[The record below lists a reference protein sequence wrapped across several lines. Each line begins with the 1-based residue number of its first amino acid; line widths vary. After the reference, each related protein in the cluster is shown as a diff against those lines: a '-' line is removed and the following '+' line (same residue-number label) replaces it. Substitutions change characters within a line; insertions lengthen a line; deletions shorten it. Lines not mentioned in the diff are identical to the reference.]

1 MRLYRVG
8 RTRIELVTS
17 CLSSMRSKPTELPS
31 QMRVQKYGCKN
42 TAFSETHK
50 IFSAF
55 FQKNSTFVQSNL
67 FVMKF
72 KYLLVSLFLVFGA
85 VSASAQE
92 KKNFELEDLY
102 QRGTFYAKS
111 VRGMNSMKDG
121 KTYASFEK
129 GQLNIY
135 NYKTGKL
142 EKTLFGIA
150 DLTMHPDSLPIGL
163 QNYELSANEDKMLC
177 LTDMESIYRHSFH
190 ANYYVYDFATKTLQP
205 LSNNGKQRLATFSP
219 DATKVAFMRD
229 NNLFIKDLKTGEE
242 KQFTNDGLYN
252 HIINGAPDW
261 VYEEEFSFSQ
271 GFYWSPDSKKIAF
284 MKFDESNVREFQMEE
299 FEGLYPDWYSFKY
312 PKAGEDNSIVEIY
325 VYNLENGKTVK
336 MDTGKETDIYL
347 PRIAWTKDANV
358 LAIQRLNRHQ
368 NHLEILAADATTGKS
383 RVFYDDTNKYY
394 IDITDDW
401 HFLEDGKRF
410 LMTSER
416 SGYNHIYLYNLDG
429 TLVKQLTDGPWD
441 VTFVYGFDG
450 KEVYFQAAK
459 NTPVDRQIYAVN
471 LKGQM
476 REVIGR
482 PGTNNAR
489 FSNDFSYLINI
500 NSTISQPNQYELYT
514 NKGKLVRV
522 LEDNHEFAEKLKT
535 FNLGEKKLL
544 KISDP
549 AFVLP
554 NGTQVDVDAW
564 QILPPDFDPSKK
576 YPVLIYVYGG
586 PGHQTVNNSWANSD
600 YWWLQLLAQHGII
613 SVSINNRGSGAQGEV
628 FKKMTYLQLGKYE
641 TEDMITLA
649 KYMAKQPYVD
659 AERIGI
665 YGWSYGGFMAANGIT
680 KGADVISTA
689 VSVAPVTN
697 WRYYDNVYTER
708 FMRTPQEN
716 PDGYDLNS
724 PVHNTAMIK
733 GNYLLCHG
741 SGDDNVHYQ
750 NAMELI
756 KAMISNGKQFDL
768 MIYPNKN
775 HGIYGGYEYGS
786 GECRM
791 HLFNKIDN
799 FLFEH
804 LLGE

>member
-1 MRLYRVG
+1 
-8 RTRIELVTS
+8 
-17 CLSSMRSKPTELPS
+17 
-31 QMRVQKYGCKN
+31 
-42 TAFSETHK
+42 
-50 IFSAF
+50 
-55 FQKNSTFVQSNL
+55 
-67 FVMKF
+67 MKL
-72 KYLLVSLFLVFGA
+72 KSLLVSLFLVIGTL
-85 VSASAQE
+85 SATAQE
-92 KKNFELEDLY
+92 KKNIELEDLY
-102 QRGTFYAKS
+102 QRGTLYARS

-135 NYKTGKL
+135 NYKTGEL
-142 EKTLFGIA
+142 ERTLFGIA

-163 QNYELSANEDKMLC
+163 QDYELSQNEDKMLC
-177 LTDMESIYRHSFH
+177 ATDMESIYRHSFH
-190 ANYYVYDFATKTLQP
+190 ATYYVYDFNAKTLQP

-242 KQFTNDGLYN
+242 KQFTKDGLYN

-284 MKFDESNVREFQMEE
+284 MKFDESKVREFQMEE
-299 FEGLYPDWYSFKY
+299 FEGLYPEWYSFKY

-325 VYNLENGKTVK
+325 VYDLESGKTVK

-383 RVFYDDTNKYY
+383 RVFYDETNDYY

-401 HFLEDGKRF
+401 HFLEDGKTF

-416 SGYNHIYLYNLDG
+416 SGYNHIYLCSLDG
-429 TLVKQLTDGPWD
+429 KQAKQLTDGPWD
-441 VTFVYGFDG
+441 VTSVYGFDG

-471 LKGQM
+471 LKGKM

-482 PGTNNAR
+482 EGTNSAT
-489 FSNDFSYLINI
+489 FSNDFSYLINV
-500 NSTISQPNQYELYT
+500 NSTINQPRQYELYT

-522 LEDNHEFAEKLKT
+522 LEDNHEYAERMKGY
-535 FNLGEKKLL
+535 NLGEKKLM

-554 NGTQVDVDAW
+554 DGTQIDIDAW

-586 PGHQTVNNSWANSD
+586 PGHQTVNNSWADSD

-659 AERIGI
+659 GSRIGI

-724 PVHNTAMIK
+724 PVHNTEMIK

-775 HGIYGGYEYGS
+775 HGIYGGYEYGD

-791 HLFNKIDN
+791 HLFTKIDN
-799 FLFEH
+799 FLFKH
-804 LLGE
+804 LLDY

>member
-1 MRLYRVG
+1 
-8 RTRIELVTS
+8 
-17 CLSSMRSKPTELPS
+17 
-31 QMRVQKYGCKN
+31 
-42 TAFSETHK
+42 
-50 IFSAF
+50 
-55 FQKNSTFVQSNL
+55 
-67 FVMKF
+67 MKV
-72 KYLLVSLFLVFGA
+72 KYLLISLFLLVGTF
-85 VSASAQE
+85 SATAQE
-92 KKNFELEDLY
+92 KKNVELEDLY
-102 QRGTFYAKS
+102 VHSTFAQRS

-121 KTYASFEK
+121 KTYGSFEK
-129 GQLNIY
+129 GALNIY

-142 EKTLFGIA
+142 VNTLFSIN
-150 DLTMHPDSLPIGL
+150 DLVLPGDTMPIRL
-163 QNYELSANEDKMLC
+163 QNYELSQNEDKVLC
-177 LTDMESIYRHSFH
+177 LTDMEYIYRRSFH
-190 ANYYVYDFATKTLQP
+190 ATYYVYDMKTKTLQP
-205 LSNNGKQRLATFSP
+205 LSENGKQRLATFSP

-229 NNLFIKDLKTGEE
+229 NNLFIKDLATGEE

-252 HIINGAPDW
+252 YVINGAPDW

-271 GFYWSPDSKKIAF
+271 GFYWSPDSKKIAYYR
-284 MKFDESNVREFQMEE
+284 FDESNVKEFQMEE

-312 PKAGEDNSIVEIY
+312 PKAGEDNSVVEVY
-325 VYNLENGKTVK
+325 VYDLATGKSVK
-336 MDTGKETDIYL
+336 MDTGEETDIYL
-347 PRIAWTKDANV
+347 PRIGWTKDANT

-368 NHLEILAADATTGKS
+368 NHLEILAANATTGES
-383 RVFYDDTNKYY
+383 RVFYDETNDYY

-401 HFLEDGKRF
+401 TFVDDDNTF
-410 LMTSER
+410 LMTSEK
-416 SGYNHIYLYNLDG
+416 SGYNHIYMYLLDG
-429 TLVKQLTDGPWD
+429 TLVKQLTTGNWD
-441 VTFVYGFDG
+441 VTQVYGFDG

-459 NTPVDRQIYAVN
+459 KSHIERQIYAVD
-471 LKGQM
+471 LKGNI
-476 REVIGR
+476 REVIGLE
-482 PGTNNAR
+482 GTNNAR

-500 NSTISQPNQYELYT
+500 NSTANHPNQYVLYDK
-514 NKGKLVRV
+514 KGRVVRV
-522 LEDNHEFAEKLKT
+522 LEDNHQLVEKIKDY
-535 FNLGEKKLL
+535 NLGEKSFFT
-544 KISDP
+544 ISDP
-549 AFVLP
+549 AFVMP
-554 NGTQVDVDAW
+554 DGTQAEIDAW
-564 QILPPDFDPSKK
+564 QILPPDFDPNKK

-586 PGHQTVNNSWANSD
+586 PGYQTVNNSWADSD
-600 YWWLQLLAQHGII
+600 FWWMQLLAQHGII
-613 SVSINNRGSGAQGEV
+613 SVSINNRGSGAQGEM

-649 KYMAKQPYVD
+649 KYMAKKPYVD
-659 AERIGI
+659 ADHIGI

-680 KGADVISTA
+680 KGSEVISTA

-716 PDGYDLNS
+716 PEGYDLNS
-724 PVHNTAMIK
+724 PVYNTAMIK

-775 HGIYGGYEYGS
+775 HGIYGGYEYGD

-791 HLFNKIDN
+791 HLFNKIDG

>member
-1 MRLYRVG
+1 
-8 RTRIELVTS
+8 
-17 CLSSMRSKPTELPS
+17 
-31 QMRVQKYGCKN
+31 
-42 TAFSETHK
+42 
-50 IFSAF
+50 
-55 FQKNSTFVQSNL
+55 
-67 FVMKF
+67 MKF
-72 KYLLVSLFLVFGA
+72 KYLLVSLFLVFGTLL
-85 VSASAQE
+85 ASAQE
-92 KKNFELEDLY
+92 KKNFDLEDLY
-102 QRGTFYAKS
+102 MRPTFVAKS

-163 QNYELSANEDKMLC
+163 QNYELSENEDKMLC

-205 LSNNGKQRLATFSP
+205 LSDNGKQRLATFSP

-252 HIINGAPDW
+252 HVINGAPDW

-325 VYNLENGKTVK
+325 VYDLESGKTVK
-336 MDTGKETDIYL
+336 MDTGTETDIYL

-383 RVFYDDTNKYY
+383 RVFYDETNDYY

-401 HFLEDGKRF
+401 HFLEDGKTF

-416 SGYNHIYLYNLDG
+416 SGYNHIYLCRLDG
-429 TLVKQLTDGPWD
+429 KQAKQLTTGSWD
-441 VTFVYGFDG
+441 VTSVYGFDG

-459 NTPVDRQIYAVN
+459 NSPVDRQIYAVN
-471 LKGQM
+471 LKGKM

-482 PGTNNAR
+482 SGTNNAR

-500 NSTISQPNQYELYT
+500 NSSISQPNQYELYT

-535 FNLGEKKLL
+535 FNLGEKKLM

-549 AFVLP
+549 AFTLP
-554 NGTQVDVDAW
+554 DGTQVEIDAW
-564 QILPPDFDPSKK
+564 QILPPDFDPAKK

-586 PGHQTVNNSWANSD
+586 PGYQTVNNSWANSD
-600 YWWLQLLAQHGII
+600 YWWMQLLAQHGII

-659 AERIGI
+659 ADRIGI

-791 HLFNKIDN
+791 HLFNKIDD

>member
-1 MRLYRVG
+1 
-8 RTRIELVTS
+8 
-17 CLSSMRSKPTELPS
+17 
-31 QMRVQKYGCKN
+31 
-42 TAFSETHK
+42 
-50 IFSAF
+50 
-55 FQKNSTFVQSNL
+55 
-67 FVMKF
+67 MKV
-72 KYLLVSLFLVFGA
+72 KYLFVSLFLVFGTL
-85 VSASAQE
+85 SASAQE

-102 QRGTFYAKS
+102 MRPTFYAKS

-121 KTYASFEK
+121 KSYASFEK

-135 NYKTGKL
+135 NYKSGEL
-142 EKTLFGIA
+142 VNTLFKIS
-150 DLTMHPDSLPIGL
+150 DLTLHPDSLPIGL
-163 QNYELSANEDKMLC
+163 QDYTLSQNEDKMLC
-177 LTDMESIYRHSFH
+177 TTEMESIYRHSFH
-190 ANYYVYDFATKTLQP
+190 ATYYIYDFKTKTLQP
-205 LSNNGKQRLATFSP
+205 LSENGKQRLATFSP

-229 NNLFIKDLKTGEE
+229 NNLFIKDLVTGKE

-271 GFYWSPDSKKIAF
+271 GFYWSPDSKKIAY
-284 MKFDESNVREFQMEE
+284 MKFDESKVREFQMEE

-325 VYNLENGKTVK
+325 VYDLESGKTVK
-336 MDTGKETDIYL
+336 MDTGTETDIYL

-368 NHLEILAADATTGKS
+368 NHLEILAADASTGKS
-383 RVFYDDTNKYY
+383 HVFYDETNDYY

-429 TLVKQLTDGPWD
+429 KLVKQLTDGQWD
-441 VTFVYGFDG
+441 VTSVYGFDG

-459 NTPVDRQIYAVN
+459 KSPIERQIYAVD
-471 LKGQM
+471 LKGKM

-482 PGTNNAR
+482 EGTNQAR

-500 NSTISQPNQYELYT
+500 NSSVSQPRQFELYT

-549 AFVLP
+549 AFTLP
-554 NGTQVDVDAW
+554 DGTLVDVDAW
-564 QILPPDFDPSKK
+564 QILPPDFDPAKK

-586 PGHQTVNNSWANSD
+586 PGHQTVNNSWADSD
-600 YWWLQLLAQHGII
+600 FWWMQLLAQHGII

-659 AERIGI
+659 ADRIGI

-724 PVHNTAMIK
+724 PVHNTALIK

-756 KAMISNGKQFDL
+756 KAMISNGKQFDW

-775 HGIYGGYEYGS
+775 HGIYGGYEYGD

-804 LLGE
+804 LLGISD

>member
-1 MRLYRVG
+1 
-8 RTRIELVTS
+8 
-17 CLSSMRSKPTELPS
+17 
-31 QMRVQKYGCKN
+31 
-42 TAFSETHK
+42 
-50 IFSAF
+50 
-55 FQKNSTFVQSNL
+55 
-67 FVMKF
+67 MKF
-72 KYLLVSLFLVFGA
+72 KYLLVSLFLVLGTL
-85 VSASAQE
+85 SATAQE
-92 KKNFELEDLY
+92 KKNFDLEDLY
-102 QRGTFYAKS
+102 MRPTFYAKS

-121 KTYASFEK
+121 KTYANFEK
-129 GQLNIY
+129 GHLNIY

-142 EKTLFGIA
+142 EKTLFGIS

-163 QNYELSANEDKMLC
+163 QDYELSANEDKMLC
-177 LTDMESIYRHSFH
+177 ATEMESIYRHSFH
-190 ANYYVYDFATKTLQP
+190 ATYYVYDFNTKTLQP
-205 LSNNGKQRLATFSP
+205 LSENGKQRLATFSP

-242 KQFTNDGLYN
+242 KQFTKDGLYN

-325 VYNLENGKTVK
+325 VYNLESGKTVK

-347 PRIAWTKDANV
+347 PRIAWTKDPNV

-383 RVFYDDTNKYY
+383 RMFYDETNEYY

-410 LMTSER
+410 LMTSEK
-416 SGYNHIYLYNLDG
+416 SGYNHIYLCNLDG
-429 TLVKQLTDGPWD
+429 TQGKQLTNGPWD
-441 VTFVYGFDG
+441 VTEVYGFDG

-459 NTPVDRQIYAVN
+459 NTPIARQIYAVN
-471 LKGQM
+471 LKGKM

-482 PGTNNAR
+482 EGTNSAT
-489 FSNDFSYLINI
+489 FSKDFSYLINV
-500 NSTISQPNQYELYT
+500 NSTISQPRQFELYT

-535 FNLGEKKLL
+535 FNLGEKKLM
-544 KISDP
+544 KINDP

-554 NGTQVDVDAW
+554 DGTQVDVDAW
-564 QILPPDFDPSKK
+564 QILPPNFDPAKK

-586 PGHQTVNNSWANSD
+586 PGHQTVSNSWANSD
-600 YWWLQLLAQHGII
+600 YWWMQLLAQHGII

-659 AERIGI
+659 GNRIGI

-697 WRYYDNVYTER
+697 WRYYDNIYTER
-708 FMRTPQEN
+708 YMRTPQEN
-716 PDGYDLNS
+716 PEGYDANS
-724 PVHNTAMIK
+724 PVSNTAMIK

>member
-1 MRLYRVG
+1 
-8 RTRIELVTS
+8 
-17 CLSSMRSKPTELPS
+17 
-31 QMRVQKYGCKN
+31 
-42 TAFSETHK
+42 
-50 IFSAF
+50 
-55 FQKNSTFVQSNL
+55 
-67 FVMKF
+67 MKA
-72 KYLLVSLFLVFGA
+72 KYLLLGLFLLMGTMTV
-85 VSASAQE
+85 SAQE
-92 KKNFELEDLY
+92 KKNITLEDLY
-102 QRGTFYAKS
+102 QSAALRAKG

-121 KTYASFEK
+121 VTYANFEK
-129 GQLNIY
+129 GALNIY

-142 EKTLFGIA
+142 VKTLFSIS
-150 DLTMHPDSLPIGL
+150 DLVMEGEDHPIPM
-163 QNYELSANEDKMLC
+163 QNYELSDDESKALF
-177 LTDMESIYRHSFH
+177 LTDMEAIYRHSYTG
-190 ANYYVYDFATKTLQP
+190 NYYVYDMNTKVLKP
-205 LSNNGKQRLATFSP
+205 LSDNGKQRLATFSP
-219 DATKVAFMRD
+219 DASKVAFMRD
-229 NNLFIKDLKTGEE
+229 NNLFIKDLATDEE
-242 KQFTNDGLYN
+242 KQFTFDGLYN

-271 GFYWSPDSKKIAF
+271 GFFWSPDGKKIAYYR
-284 MKFDESNVREFQMEE
+284 FDESKVKEFQMEE

-312 PKAGEDNSIVEIY
+312 PKAGEDNSVVEIY
-325 VYNLENGKTVK
+325 VYDLATGKTIK
-336 MDTGKETDIYL
+336 MDTGEETDIYL
-347 PRIAWTKDANV
+347 PRMKWTKDPNV

-368 NHLEILAADATTGKS
+368 NHLEILAADANTGTT
-383 RVFYDDTNKYY
+383 RVFYDETNDYY

-401 HFLEDGKRF
+401 TFLEDGNTF
-410 LMTSER
+410 LMTSEK
-416 SGYNHIYLYNLDG
+416 SGYNHIYMYLLDG
-429 TLVKQLTDGPWD
+429 TLVKQLTSGNWD
-441 VTFVYGFDG
+441 VTQVYGYDTKK

-471 LKGQM
+471 LKGKM

-482 PGTNNAR
+482 PGHNNAR
-489 FSNDFSYLINI
+489 FSNDFSYLINT
-500 NSTISQPNQYELYT
+500 NSSITQPAQYELYT

-522 LEDNHEFAEKLKT
+522 LEDNHEYVEKLNDY
-535 FNLGEKKLL
+535 NLGEKKLL

-554 NGTQVDVDAW
+554 DGTQVDVDAW
-564 QILPPDFDPSKK
+564 QILPPDFDPNKK

-586 PGHQTVNNSWANSD
+586 PGHQTVNNSWADSD
-600 YWWLQLLAQHGII
+600 FWWLQLLAQHGII

-659 AERIGI
+659 GSRIGI

-716 PDGYDLNS
+716 PDGYDKNS
-724 PVHNTAMIK
+724 PVHNTELIK

-775 HGIYGGYEYGS
+775 HGIYGGYDYGD

-791 HLFNKIDN
+791 HLFTKIDN

>member
-1 MRLYRVG
+1 
-8 RTRIELVTS
+8 
-17 CLSSMRSKPTELPS
+17 
-31 QMRVQKYGCKN
+31 
-42 TAFSETHK
+42 
-50 IFSAF
+50 
-55 FQKNSTFVQSNL
+55 
-67 FVMKF
+67 MKF
-72 KYLLVSLFLVFGA
+72 KYLLVSLFLVFGTL
-85 VSASAQE
+85 SATAQE
-92 KKNFELEDLY
+92 KKNFDLEDLY
-102 QRGTFYAKS
+102 MRPTFYAKS

-121 KTYASFEK
+121 KTYASFER

-135 NYKTGKL
+135 NYKTGEL

-150 DLTMHPDSLPIGL
+150 DLTLHPDSLPIGL
-163 QNYELSANEDKMLC
+163 QDYELSANEDKMLC
-177 LTDMESIYRHSFH
+177 ATEMESIYRHSYH
-190 ANYYVYDFATKTLQP
+190 ATYYVYDFSTKTLQP
-205 LSNNGKQRLATFSP
+205 LSENGKQRLATFSP

-229 NNLFIKDLKTGEE
+229 NNLFIKDLKTGKE
-242 KQFTNDGLYN
+242 KQFTKDGLYN

-271 GFYWSPDSKKIAF
+271 GFYWSPDSKKIAY

-312 PKAGEDNSIVEIY
+312 PKAGEDNSIVEIF
-325 VYNLENGKTVK
+325 VYDLESGKTVK

-383 RVFYDDTNKYY
+383 RVFYDETNDYY

-416 SGYNHIYLYNLDG
+416 SGYNHIYLCNLDG
-429 TLVKQLTDGPWD
+429 TEAKQLTNGPWD
-441 VTFVYGFDG
+441 VTSVYGFDG

-471 LKGQM
+471 LKGKM

-482 PGTNNAR
+482 EGTNSAT

-500 NSTISQPNQYELYT
+500 NSTINQPRQFELYT

-522 LEDNHEFAEKLKT
+522 LEDNHEFAEKLNT
-535 FNLGEKKLL
+535 FNLGEKKLM

-549 AFVLP
+549 AFTLP
-554 NGTQVDVDAW
+554 DGTQVDVDAW
-564 QILPPDFDPSKK
+564 QILPPDFDPNKK

-586 PGHQTVNNSWANSD
+586 PGHQTVSNSWANSD
-600 YWWLQLLAQHGII
+600 YWWMQLLAQHGII

-659 AERIGI
+659 GSRIGI

>member
-1 MRLYRVG
+1 
-8 RTRIELVTS
+8 
-17 CLSSMRSKPTELPS
+17 
-31 QMRVQKYGCKN
+31 
-42 TAFSETHK
+42 
-50 IFSAF
+50 
-55 FQKNSTFVQSNL
+55 
-67 FVMKF
+67 MKV
-72 KYLLVSLFLVFGA
+72 KYLLISLFLLVGTF
-85 VSASAQE
+85 SATAQE
-92 KKNFELEDLY
+92 KKNVELEDLY
-102 QRGTFYAKS
+102 VHSTFAQRS

-121 KTYASFEK
+121 KTYGSFEK
-129 GQLNIY
+129 GALNIY

-142 EKTLFGIA
+142 VNTLFSIN
-150 DLTMHPDSLPIGL
+150 DLVLPGDTMPIRL
-163 QNYELSANEDKMLC
+163 QNYELSQNEDKVLC
-177 LTDMESIYRHSFH
+177 LTDMEYIYRHSFH
-190 ANYYVYDFATKTLQP
+190 ATYYVYDMKTKTLQP
-205 LSNNGKQRLATFSP
+205 LSENGKQRLATFSP

-229 NNLFIKDLKTGEE
+229 NNLFIKDLATGEE

-252 HIINGAPDW
+252 YVINGAPDW

-271 GFYWSPDSKKIAF
+271 GFYWSPDSKKIAYYR
-284 MKFDESNVREFQMEE
+284 FDESNVKEFQMEE

-312 PKAGEDNSIVEIY
+312 PKAGEDNSVVEVY
-325 VYNLENGKTVK
+325 VYDLATGKSVK
-336 MDTGKETDIYL
+336 MDTGEETDIYL
-347 PRIAWTKDANV
+347 PRIGWTKDANT

-368 NHLEILAADATTGKS
+368 NHLEILAANATTGES
-383 RVFYDDTNKYY
+383 RVFYDETNDYY

-401 HFLEDGKRF
+401 TFVDDGNTF
-410 LMTSER
+410 LMTSEK
-416 SGYNHIYLYNLDG
+416 SGYNHIYMYLLDG
-429 TLVKQLTDGPWD
+429 TLVKQLTTGNWD
-441 VTFVYGFDG
+441 VTQVYGFDG

-459 NTPVDRQIYAVN
+459 KSHIERQIYAVD
-471 LKGQM
+471 LKGNI
-476 REVIGR
+476 REVIGLE
-482 PGTNNAR
+482 GTNNAR

-500 NSTISQPNQYELYT
+500 NSTANHPNQYVLYDK
-514 NKGKLVRV
+514 KGRVVRV
-522 LEDNHEFAEKLKT
+522 LEDNHQLVEKIKDY
-535 FNLGEKKLL
+535 NLGEKSFFT
-544 KISDP
+544 ISDP
-549 AFVLP
+549 AFVMP
-554 NGTQVDVDAW
+554 DGTQAEIDAW
-564 QILPPDFDPSKK
+564 QILPPDFDPNKK

-586 PGHQTVNNSWANSD
+586 PGYQTVNNSWADSD
-600 YWWLQLLAQHGII
+600 FWWMQLLAQHGII
-613 SVSINNRGSGAQGEV
+613 SVSINNRGSGAQGEM

-649 KYMAKQPYVD
+649 KYMAKKPYVD
-659 AERIGI
+659 ADHIGI

-680 KGADVISTA
+680 KGSEVISTA

-716 PDGYDLNS
+716 PEGYDLNS
-724 PVHNTAMIK
+724 PVYNTAMIK

-775 HGIYGGYEYGS
+775 HGIYGGYEYGD

-791 HLFNKIDN
+791 HLFNKIDG

>member
-1 MRLYRVG
+1 
-8 RTRIELVTS
+8 
-17 CLSSMRSKPTELPS
+17 
-31 QMRVQKYGCKN
+31 
-42 TAFSETHK
+42 
-50 IFSAF
+50 
-55 FQKNSTFVQSNL
+55 
-67 FVMKF
+67 MKF
-72 KYLLVSLFLVFGA
+72 KYLLVSAFLVFGML
-85 VSASAQE
+85 SASAQE

-135 NYKTGKL
+135 NYQSGKL
-142 EKTLFGIA
+142 EKTLFGIT
-150 DLTMHPDSLPIGL
+150 DLTVHPDSLPIGL
-163 QNYELSANEDKMLC
+163 QNYELSQNEDKMLC

-190 ANYYVYDFATKTLQP
+190 ANYYVYDFNAKTLQP

-229 NNLFIKDLKTGEE
+229 NNLFIKDLTTGEE

-312 PKAGEDNSIVEIY
+312 PKAGEDNSIVGIY
-325 VYNLENGKTVK
+325 VYDLASGKTVK
-336 MDTGKETDIYL
+336 MDTGTETDIYL

-383 RVFYDDTNKYY
+383 RVFYDETNDYY

-416 SGYNHIYLYNLDG
+416 SGYNHIYLYNMDG

-441 VTFVYGFDG
+441 VTSVYGFDG

-471 LKGQM
+471 LKGKM

-500 NSTISQPNQYELYT
+500 NSSITQPAQYELYT

-549 AFVLP
+549 AFTLP
-554 NGTQVDVDAW
+554 DGQQVDIDAW

-586 PGHQTVNNSWANSD
+586 PGHQTVLNSWANSD
-600 YWWLQLLAQHGII
+600 YWWLQLLAQHGVI

-659 AERIGI
+659 GDRIGI

-724 PVHNTAMIK
+724 PVHNTALIK

-775 HGIYGGYEYGS
+775 HGIYGGYEYGP
-786 GECRM
+786 GESRM
-791 HLFNKIDN
+791 HLFNKIDS
-799 FLFEH
+799 FLFKH

>member
-1 MRLYRVG
+1 
-8 RTRIELVTS
+8 
-17 CLSSMRSKPTELPS
+17 
-31 QMRVQKYGCKN
+31 
-42 TAFSETHK
+42 
-50 IFSAF
+50 
-55 FQKNSTFVQSNL
+55 
-67 FVMKF
+67 MKV
-72 KYLLVSLFLVFGA
+72 KYLLISLFLA
-85 VSASAQE
+85 VGTFSATAQE

-102 QRGTFYAKS
+102 MRSTFSTKG

-121 KTYASFEK
+121 KTYGSFEK
-129 GQLNIY
+129 GSLNIY

-142 EKTLFGIA
+142 VNTLFSLN
-150 DLTMHPDSLPIGL
+150 DLVLSGDTLPIRL
-163 QNYELSANEDKMLC
+163 QNYELSHNEDKVLC
-177 LTDMESIYRHSFH
+177 LTDMEYIYRHSFH
-190 ANYYVYDFATKTLQP
+190 ATYYVYDMKAKTLQP
-205 LSNNGKQRLATFSP
+205 LSENGKQRLATFSP

-229 NNLFIKDLKTGEE
+229 NNLFIKDLATGEE
-242 KQFTNDGLYN
+242 KQFTHDGLYN

-271 GFYWSPDSKKIAF
+271 GFYWSPDSKKIAYYR
-284 MKFDESNVREFQMEE
+284 FDESNVKEFQMEE

-312 PKAGEDNSIVEIY
+312 PKAGEDNSIVEVF
-325 VYNLENGKTVK
+325 VYDLATGKSVK
-336 MDTGKETDIYL
+336 MDTGEETDIYL
-347 PRIAWTKDANV
+347 PRIGWTKDANT

-368 NHLEILAADATTGKS
+368 NHLEILAANATTGES
-383 RVFYDDTNKYY
+383 RVFYDETNDYY

-401 HFLEDGKRF
+401 TFVDDGNTF
-410 LMTSER
+410 LMTSEK
-416 SGYNHIYLYNLDG
+416 SGYNHIYMYLMDG
-429 TLVKQLTDGPWD
+429 TLVKQLTTGNWD
-441 VTFVYGFDG
+441 VTQVYGFDG
-450 KEVYFQAAK
+450 KEVFFQAAK
-459 NTPVDRQIYAVN
+459 KSHIERQIYAVD
-471 LKGQM
+471 LKGNV
-476 REVIGR
+476 REVIGLE
-482 PGTNNAR
+482 GTNNAR

-500 NSTISQPNQYELYT
+500 NSTSSHPNQYVLYDK
-514 NKGKLVRV
+514 KGKVVRV
-522 LEDNHEFAEKLKT
+522 LEDNHEFVEKMKD
-535 FNLGEKKLL
+535 FNLGEKSFFT
-544 KISDP
+544 ISDP
-549 AFVLP
+549 AFVMP
-554 NGTQVDVDAW
+554 DGTQAEIDAW
-564 QILPPDFDPSKK
+564 QILPPDFDPDKK

-586 PGHQTVNNSWANSD
+586 PGYQTVNNSWADSD
-600 YWWLQLLAQHGII
+600 FWWLQLLAQHGII
-613 SVSINNRGSGAQGEV
+613 SVSINNRGSGAQGEM

-649 KYMAKQPYVD
+649 KYMAKKPYVD
-659 AERIGI
+659 ADRIGI

-680 KGADVISTA
+680 KGSEVISTA

-724 PVHNTAMIK
+724 PVNNTAMIK

-775 HGIYGGYEYGS
+775 HGIYGGYEYGD

-791 HLFNKIDN
+791 HLFTKIN
-799 FLFEH
+799 GFLFEH

>member
-1 MRLYRVG
+1 
-8 RTRIELVTS
+8 
-17 CLSSMRSKPTELPS
+17 
-31 QMRVQKYGCKN
+31 
-42 TAFSETHK
+42 
-50 IFSAF
+50 
-55 FQKNSTFVQSNL
+55 
-67 FVMKF
+67 MKF
-72 KYLLVSLFLVFGA
+72 KYLLVSLFLVFGTL
-85 VSASAQE
+85 SATAQE
-92 KKNFELEDLY
+92 KKNFDLEDLY
-102 QRGTFYAKS
+102 MRPTFYAKS

-121 KTYASFEK
+121 KTYANFEK
-129 GQLNIY
+129 GHLNIY

-150 DLTMHPDSLPIGL
+150 DLTPHPDSLPIGL
-163 QNYELSANEDKMLC
+163 QDYELSANEDKMLC
-177 LTDMESIYRHSFH
+177 ATEMESIYRHSYH
-190 ANYYVYDFATKTLQP
+190 ATYYVYDFNTKTLQP
-205 LSNNGKQRLATFSP
+205 LSENGKQRLATFSP

-242 KQFTNDGLYN
+242 KQFTKDGLYN

-271 GFYWSPDSKKIAF
+271 GFYWSPDSKKIAY

-325 VYNLENGKTVK
+325 VYDLESGKTVK

-383 RVFYDDTNKYY
+383 RVFYDETNKYY

-416 SGYNHIYLYNLDG
+416 SGYNHIYLCNLDG
-429 TLVKQLTDGPWD
+429 TEAKQLTNGPWD
-441 VTFVYGFDG
+441 VTSVYGFDG

-471 LKGQM
+471 LKGKM

-482 PGTNNAR
+482 EGTNQAT
-489 FSNDFSYLINI
+489 FSKDFSYLINI
-500 NSTISQPNQYELYT
+500 NSTINQPRQFELYT

-535 FNLGEKKLL
+535 FNLGEKKLM

-549 AFVLP
+549 AFTLP
-554 NGTQVDVDAW
+554 DGTQVDVDAW
-564 QILPPDFDPSKK
+564 QILPPDFDPNKK

-600 YWWLQLLAQHGII
+600 YWWMQLLAQHGII

-659 AERIGI
+659 GSRIGI

-724 PVHNTAMIK
+724 PVHNTALIK

-775 HGIYGGYEYGS
+775 HGIYGGYEYGD

>member
-1 MRLYRVG
+1 M
-8 RTRIELVTS
+8 
-17 CLSSMRSKPTELPS
+17 
-31 QMRVQKYGCKN
+31 
-42 TAFSETHK
+42 K
-50 IFSAF
+50 I
-55 FQKNSTFVQSNL
+55 
-67 FVMKF
+67 
-72 KYLLVSLFLVFGA
+72 KYLLISLFLVVGT

-102 QRGTFYAKS
+102 ERPTFYAKS

-121 KTYASFEK
+121 KSYASFEK

-135 NYKTGKL
+135 NYKSGEL
-142 EKTLFGIA
+142 VNTLFKVS
-150 DLTMHPDSLPIGL
+150 DLVLPGDTMPIRL
-163 QNYELSANEDKMLC
+163 QDYDLSSNEDKMLC
-177 LTDMESIYRHSFH
+177 ATEMESIYRHSFH
-190 ANYYVYDFATKTLQP
+190 AMYYVYDFKTKTLQP
-205 LSNNGKQRLATFSP
+205 LSENGKQRLATFSP
-219 DATKVAFMRD
+219 DASKVAFMRD
-229 NNLFIKDLKTGEE
+229 NNLFIKDLATGKES
-242 KQFTNDGLYN
+242 QFTNDGLYN

-271 GFYWSPDSKKIAF
+271 GFYWSPDSKKIAY
-284 MKFDESNVREFQMEE
+284 MKFDESKVREFQMEE
-299 FEGLYPDWYSFKY
+299 FEGLYPEWYSFKY

-325 VYNLENGKTVK
+325 VYDLESGKTVK

-383 RVFYDDTNKYY
+383 RVFYDETNDYY

-410 LMTSER
+410 LMTSEK
-416 SGYNHIYLYNLDG
+416 SGYNHIYLCNLDG
-429 TLVKQLTDGPWD
+429 SEGNQLTEGDWD
-441 VTFVYGFDG
+441 VTNVYGFDG

-459 NTPVDRQIYAVN
+459 KSSVERQIYAVN

-482 PGTNNAR
+482 EGTNQAR

-500 NSTISQPNQYELYT
+500 NSSITQPRQFELYT

-522 LEDNHEFAEKLKT
+522 LEDNHDFAEKLKT

-554 NGTQVDVDAW
+554 DGTQVDVDAW
-564 QILPPDFDPSKK
+564 QILPPDFDPAKK

-586 PGHQTVNNSWANSD
+586 PGHQTVNNAWADSD

-659 AERIGI
+659 GSRIGI

-697 WRYYDNVYTER
+697 WRYYDNIYTER
-708 FMRTPQEN
+708 YMRTPQEN
-716 PDGYDLNS
+716 PEGYDDNS
-724 PVHNTAMIK
+724 PVSNTALIK

-775 HGIYGGYEYGS
+775 HGIYGGYEYGD

-799 FLFEH
+799 FLFKH

>member
-1 MRLYRVG
+1 
-8 RTRIELVTS
+8 
-17 CLSSMRSKPTELPS
+17 
-31 QMRVQKYGCKN
+31 
-42 TAFSETHK
+42 
-50 IFSAF
+50 
-55 FQKNSTFVQSNL
+55 
-67 FVMKF
+67 MKF
-72 KYLLVSLFLVFGA
+72 KYLLVSLFLVFGTFA
-85 VSASAQE
+85 ATAQE

-135 NYKTGKL
+135 NYQSGKL
-142 EKTLFGIA
+142 EKTLFGIS
-150 DLTMHPDSLPIGL
+150 DLTVHPDSLPIGL
-163 QNYELSANEDKMLC
+163 QNYELSQNEDKMLC

-190 ANYYVYDFATKTLQP
+190 ANYYVYDFNAKTLQP

-229 NNLFIKDLKTGEE
+229 NNLFIKDLTTGEE

-312 PKAGEDNSIVEIY
+312 PKAGEDNSIVGIY
-325 VYNLENGKTVK
+325 VYDLASGKTVK
-336 MDTGKETDIYL
+336 MDTGTETDIYL

-383 RVFYDDTNKYY
+383 RVFYDETNEYY

-416 SGYNHIYLYNLDG
+416 SGYNHIYLYNMDG

-441 VTFVYGFDG
+441 VTSVYGFDG

-471 LKGQM
+471 LKGKM

-500 NSTISQPNQYELYT
+500 NSSITQPAQYELYT

-535 FNLGEKKLL
+535 FNLGEKKLM

-549 AFVLP
+549 AFTLP
-554 NGTQVDVDAW
+554 DGQQVDIDAW

-586 PGHQTVNNSWANSD
+586 PGHQTVLNSWANSD

-659 AERIGI
+659 GDRIGI

-680 KGADVISTA
+680 KGAEVISTA

-697 WRYYDNVYTER
+697 WRYYDNIYTER
-708 FMRTPQEN
+708 FLQKPQDN
-716 PDGYDLNS
+716 PSGYDDNS
-724 PVHNTAMIK
+724 PCTHAAEMNGK
-733 GNYLLCHG
+733 YLLVHG
-741 SGDDNVHYQ
+741 TGDDNVHFQ
-750 NAMELI
+750 NSMDLVTKLNVAE
-756 KAMISNGKQFDL
+756 KQYEQFF
-768 MIYPNKN
+768 YPNKN
-775 HGIYGGYEYGS
+775 HFIYGGNTRFQLYTK
-786 GECRM
+786 
-791 HLFNKIDN
+791 LTN
-799 FLFEH
+799 FLLEN
-804 LLGE
+804 L

>member
-1 MRLYRVG
+1 M
-8 RTRIELVTS
+8 
-17 CLSSMRSKPTELPS
+17 
-31 QMRVQKYGCKN
+31 
-42 TAFSETHK
+42 K
-50 IFSAF
+50 I
-55 FQKNSTFVQSNL
+55 
-67 FVMKF
+67 
-72 KYLLVSLFLVFGA
+72 KYLLVSLFLVLGTI
-85 VSASAQE
+85 SASAQE

-121 KTYASFEK
+121 KTYATFER

-135 NYKTGKL
+135 EYKSGKMVN
-142 EKTLFGIA
+142 TLFGIS
-150 DLTMHPDSLPIGL
+150 DLTLHPDSLPIGL
-163 QNYELSANEDKMLC
+163 QNYELSQNEDKMLC
-177 LTDMESIYRHSFH
+177 ATEMESIYRHSYH
-190 ANYYVYDFATKTLQP
+190 ATYYVYDFATKTLQP
-205 LSNNGKQRLATFSP
+205 LSENGKQRLATFSP

-229 NNLFIKDLKTGEE
+229 NNLFIKDLGTGEE

-271 GFYWSPDSKKIAF
+271 GFYWSPDSRKIAF

-312 PKAGEDNSIVEIY
+312 PKAGEDNSIVGIY
-325 VYNLENGKTVK
+325 VYDLESGKTVK
-336 MDTGKETDIYL
+336 MDTGVETDIYL

-383 RVFYDDTNKYY
+383 RVFYDETNDYY

-401 HFLEDGKRF
+401 HFLDDGKRF
-410 LMTSER
+410 LMTSEKN
-416 SGYNHIYLYNLDG
+416 GYNHIYLCNLDG
-429 TLVKQLTDGPWD
+429 SSPKQLTDGQWD
-441 VTFVYGFDG
+441 VTSVYGFDG

-471 LKGQM
+471 LKGQL

-482 PGTNNAR
+482 EGTNNAR

-500 NSTISQPNQYELYT
+500 NSSISQPHQYELYT

-522 LEDNHEFAEKLKT
+522 LEDNHEFAERLST
-535 FNLGEKKLL
+535 FNLGEKKLM

-549 AFVLP
+549 AFTLP
-554 NGTQVDVDAW
+554 DGTQVDVDAW

-586 PGHQTVNNSWANSD
+586 PGYQTVNNSWANSD
-600 YWWLQLLAQHGII
+600 YWWMQLLAQHGII
-613 SVSINNRGSGAQGEV
+613 SVSINNRGSGAQGEM

-659 AERIGI
+659 GERIGI

-724 PVHNTAMIK
+724 PVNNTAMIK

-775 HGIYGGYEYGS
+775 HGIYGGYEYGQ

>member
-1 MRLYRVG
+1 
-8 RTRIELVTS
+8 
-17 CLSSMRSKPTELPS
+17 
-31 QMRVQKYGCKN
+31 
-42 TAFSETHK
+42 
-50 IFSAF
+50 
-55 FQKNSTFVQSNL
+55 
-67 FVMKF
+67 MKL

-85 VSASAQE
+85 LSASAQE

-102 QRGTFYAKS
+102 MRPTFYAKS

-150 DLTMHPDSLPIGL
+150 DLTLHPDSLPIGM
-163 QNYELSANEDKMLC
+163 QNYELSENEDKMLC

-190 ANYYVYDFATKTLQP
+190 ANYYVYDFKTKTLQP
-205 LSNNGKQRLATFSP
+205 LSENGKQRLATFSP

-229 NNLFIKDLKTGEE
+229 NNLFIKDLTTGEE

-271 GFYWSPDSKKIAF
+271 GFYWSPDSKKIAY

-325 VYNLENGKTVK
+325 VYDLASGKTVK
-336 MDTGKETDIYL
+336 MDTGTETDIYL

-383 RVFYDDTNKYY
+383 RVFYDETNDYY

-401 HFLEDGKRF
+401 HFLDDGTSF
-410 LMTSER
+410 LMTSEK
-416 SGYNHIYLYNLDG
+416 SGYNHIYLYLLDG
-429 TLVKQLTDGPWD
+429 TLVKQLTNGSWD
-441 VTFVYGFDG
+441 VTKVYGFDG

-482 PGTNNAR
+482 EGTNSAT

-500 NSTISQPNQYELYT
+500 NSSISQPRQFELYT

-535 FNLGEKKLL
+535 FNLGEKKLM

-549 AFVLP
+549 AFKLP
-554 NGTQVDVDAW
+554 DGTQVDVDAW
-564 QILPPDFDPSKK
+564 QILPPDFDPAKK

-586 PGHQTVNNSWANSD
+586 PGHQTVNNSWADSD
-600 YWWLQLLAQHGII
+600 YWWMQLLAQHGII

-659 AERIGI
+659 GNRIGI

-775 HGIYGGYEYGS
+775 HGIYGGYEYGG

-791 HLFNKIDN
+791 HLFNKIDD

>member
-1 MRLYRVG
+1 
-8 RTRIELVTS
+8 
-17 CLSSMRSKPTELPS
+17 
-31 QMRVQKYGCKN
+31 
-42 TAFSETHK
+42 
-50 IFSAF
+50 
-55 FQKNSTFVQSNL
+55 
-67 FVMKF
+67 MKF
-72 KYLLVSLFLVFGA
+72 KYLLVSLFLVFGTL
-85 VSASAQE
+85 SASAQE
-92 KKNFELEDLY
+92 KKNIELEDLY
-102 QRGTFYAKS
+102 QRGTLYAKS

-121 KTYASFEK
+121 KTYATFEK

-135 NYKTGKL
+135 NYKTGEL

-150 DLTMHPDSLPIGL
+150 DLVVDGEDLPIGL
-163 QNYELSANEDKMLC
+163 QDYELSANEDKMLC
-177 LTDMESIYRHSFH
+177 ATEMESIYRHSFH
-190 ANYYVYDFATKTLQP
+190 ATYYIYDFNTKTLQP
-205 LSNNGKQRLATFSP
+205 LSDNGKQRLATFSP

-229 NNLFIKDLKTGEE
+229 NNLFVKDLKTGEE
-242 KQFTNDGLYN
+242 KQFTDDGLYN

-299 FEGLYPDWYSFKY
+299 FEGLYPEWYSFKY
-312 PKAGEDNSIVEIY
+312 PKAGEDNSVVEIY

-368 NHLEILAADATTGKS
+368 NHLEILAADATTGQS
-383 RVFYDDTNKYY
+383 RVFYDETNDYY

-401 HFLEDGKRF
+401 HFLEDGKTF

-416 SGYNHIYLYNLDG
+416 SGYNHIYLCTLDG
-429 TLVKQLTDGPWD
+429 KQAKQLTDGPWD
-441 VTFVYGFDG
+441 VTSVYGFDG

-471 LKGQM
+471 LKGKM

-482 PGTNNAR
+482 EGTNSAT
-489 FSNDFSYLINI
+489 FSNDFSYLINV
-500 NSTISQPNQYELYT
+500 NSTINQPKQYELYT

-522 LEDNHEFAEKLKT
+522 LEDNHEFAERIKDY
-535 FNLGEKKLL
+535 NLGEKKLM

-554 NGTQVDVDAW
+554 DGTQVDVDAW
-564 QILPPDFDPSKK
+564 QILPPDFDPAKK

-586 PGHQTVNNSWANSD
+586 PGHQTVNNSWADSD
-600 YWWLQLLAQHGII
+600 YWWLQMLAQHGII

-659 AERIGI
+659 GSRIGI

-724 PVHNTAMIK
+724 PVHNTELIK

-791 HLFNKIDN
+791 HLFTKIDS

>member
-1 MRLYRVG
+1 
-8 RTRIELVTS
+8 
-17 CLSSMRSKPTELPS
+17 
-31 QMRVQKYGCKN
+31 
-42 TAFSETHK
+42 
-50 IFSAF
+50 
-55 FQKNSTFVQSNL
+55 
-67 FVMKF
+67 MKF
-72 KYLLVSLFLVFGA
+72 KYLLVSLFLVFGTL
-85 VSASAQE
+85 SSTAQE
-92 KKNFELEDLY
+92 KKNFDLEDLY
-102 QRGTFYAKS
+102 MRPTFYAKS

-121 KTYASFEK
+121 KTFASFEK

-135 NYKTGKL
+135 NYQTGEL
-142 EKTLFGIA
+142 ERTLFGVA
-150 DLTMHPDSLPIGL
+150 DLSLYPDSLPIGL
-163 QNYELSANEDKMLC
+163 QDYELSANEAKMLC
-177 LTDMESIYRHSFH
+177 ATEMESIYRHSFH
-190 ANYYVYDFATKTLQP
+190 ATYYVYDFTTQTLQP
-205 LSNNGKQRLATFSP
+205 LSDNGKQRLATFSP
-219 DATKVAFMRD
+219 DASKVAFMRD
-229 NNLFIKDLKTGEE
+229 NNLFIKDLETGEE
-242 KQFTNDGLYN
+242 KQFTADGLYN

-271 GFYWSPDSKKIAF
+271 GFCWSPDSKKIAF
-284 MKFDESNVREFQMEE
+284 MRFDETHVREFQMEE

-325 VYNLENGKTVK
+325 VYDLESGTTVK
-336 MDTGKETDIYL
+336 MDTGAETDIYL

-368 NHLEILAADATTGKS
+368 NHLEILAANATTGKS
-383 RVFYDDTNKYY
+383 RVFYDESNDYY

-401 HFLEDGKRF
+401 HFLEDGKTF

-416 SGYNHIYLYNLDG
+416 SGYNHIYLYRMDG
-429 TLVKQLTDGPWD
+429 TLVKQLTDGLWD
-441 VTFVYGFDG
+441 VTRVYGFDG

-471 LKGQM
+471 LKGKM
-476 REVIGR
+476 REVIDR
-482 PGTNNAR
+482 PGTNQAR

-500 NSTISQPNQYELYT
+500 NSSVSQPRQFELYT

-535 FNLGEKKLL
+535 FNLGEKRLM

-549 AFVLP
+549 AFTLP
-554 NGTQVDVDAW
+554 DGTQVDVDAW
-564 QILPPDFDPSKK
+564 QILPPDFDPAKK

-586 PGHQTVNNSWANSD
+586 PGHQTVNNSWADSD

-628 FKKMTYLQLGKYE
+628 FKKMTYLQLGKFE

-659 AERIGI
+659 ADRIGI

-756 KAMISNGKQFDL
+756 KSMVSNGKQFDL

-775 HGIYGGYEYGS
+775 HGIYGAYEYGS
-786 GECRM
+786 GESRM

-804 LLGE
+804 LLGK

>member
-1 MRLYRVG
+1 
-8 RTRIELVTS
+8 
-17 CLSSMRSKPTELPS
+17 
-31 QMRVQKYGCKN
+31 
-42 TAFSETHK
+42 
-50 IFSAF
+50 
-55 FQKNSTFVQSNL
+55 
-67 FVMKF
+67 MKF

-102 QRGTFYAKS
+102 QRGTFYARS

-142 EKTLFGIA
+142 EKTLFGIT

-163 QNYELSANEDKMLC
+163 QNYELSENEDKMLC

-205 LSNNGKQRLATFSP
+205 LSKNGKQRLATFSP

-229 NNLFIKDLKTGEE
+229 NNLFIKDLETGEE
-242 KQFTNDGLYN
+242 KQFTSDGLYN

-336 MDTGKETDIYL
+336 MDTGTETDIYL

-383 RVFYDDTNKYY
+383 RVFYDDTNEYY

-441 VTFVYGFDG
+441 VTSVYGFDG

>member
-1 MRLYRVG
+1 
-8 RTRIELVTS
+8 
-17 CLSSMRSKPTELPS
+17 
-31 QMRVQKYGCKN
+31 
-42 TAFSETHK
+42 
-50 IFSAF
+50 
-55 FQKNSTFVQSNL
+55 
-67 FVMKF
+67 MKF
-72 KYLLVSLFLVFGA
+72 KYLLVSLFLVFGTL
-85 VSASAQE
+85 SATAQE
-92 KKNFELEDLY
+92 KKNFDLEDLY
-102 QRGTFYAKS
+102 MRPTFYAKS

-121 KTYASFEK
+121 KTYASFER

-135 NYKTGKL
+135 NYKTGEL

-150 DLTMHPDSLPIGL
+150 DLTLHPDSLPIGL
-163 QNYELSANEDKMLC
+163 QDYELSANEDKMLC
-177 LTDMESIYRHSFH
+177 VTEMESIYRHSYH
-190 ANYYVYDFATKTLQP
+190 ATYYVYDFNTKTLQP
-205 LSNNGKQRLATFSP
+205 LSENGKQRLATFSP

-229 NNLFIKDLKTGEE
+229 NNLFIKDLNTGKE

-271 GFYWSPDSKKIAF
+271 GFYWSPDSKKIAY

-312 PKAGEDNSIVEIY
+312 PKAGEDNSIVEIF
-325 VYNLENGKTVK
+325 VYDLESGKTVK

-383 RVFYDDTNKYY
+383 RVFYDETNKYY

-416 SGYNHIYLYNLDG
+416 SGYNHIYLCNLDG
-429 TLVKQLTDGPWD
+429 AEAKQLTSGPWD
-441 VTFVYGFDG
+441 VTSVYGFDG

-471 LKGQM
+471 LKGKM

-482 PGTNNAR
+482 EGTNSAT

-500 NSTISQPNQYELYT
+500 NSTINQPRQFELYT

-522 LEDNHEFAEKLKT
+522 LEDNHEFAERLNT
-535 FNLGEKKLL
+535 FNLGEKKLM

-549 AFVLP
+549 AFTLP
-554 NGTQVDVDAW
+554 DGTQVDVDAW
-564 QILPPDFDPSKK
+564 QILPPDFDPNKK

-586 PGHQTVNNSWANSD
+586 PGHQTVSNSWANSD
-600 YWWLQLLAQHGII
+600 YWWMQLLAQHGII

-659 AERIGI
+659 GSRIGI

>member
-1 MRLYRVG
+1 
-8 RTRIELVTS
+8 
-17 CLSSMRSKPTELPS
+17 
-31 QMRVQKYGCKN
+31 
-42 TAFSETHK
+42 
-50 IFSAF
+50 
-55 FQKNSTFVQSNL
+55 
-67 FVMKF
+67 MKT

-85 VSASAQE
+85 ISASAQE

-102 QRGTFYAKS
+102 MRPTFYAKS

-121 KTYASFEK
+121 NTYASFEK

-163 QNYELSANEDKMLC
+163 QDYELSDNEDKMLC
-177 LTDMESIYRHSFH
+177 VTEMESIYRHSYH
-190 ANYYVYDFATKTLQP
+190 ATYYIYDFKTKTLQP
-205 LSNNGKQRLATFSP
+205 LSENGKQRLATFSP

-229 NNLFIKDLKTGEE
+229 NNLFIKDLNTGKES
-242 KQFTNDGLYN
+242 QFTNDGLYN

-271 GFYWSPDSKKIAF
+271 GFYWSPDSKKIAY

-312 PKAGEDNSIVEIY
+312 PKAGEDNSVVGIY
-325 VYNLENGKTVK
+325 VYDLASGKTVK
-336 MDTGKETDIYL
+336 MDTGAETDIYL
-347 PRIAWTKDANV
+347 PRIAWTKDANT

-368 NHLEILAADATTGKS
+368 NHLEILAADAMTGKS
-383 RVFYDDTNKYY
+383 RVFYDETNDYY

-410 LMTSER
+410 LMTSEK

-429 TLVKQLTDGPWD
+429 SLVKQLTDGQWD
-441 VTFVYGFDG
+441 VTKVYGFDG
-450 KEVYFQAAK
+450 EEVYFQAAK
-459 NTPVDRQIYAVN
+459 KSSVERQIYAVN

-482 PGTNNAR
+482 EGTNQAR

-500 NSTISQPNQYELYT
+500 NSSITQPRQFELYT

-549 AFVLP
+549 GFVLP
-554 NGTQVDVDAW
+554 DGKQVEMDAW
-564 QILPPDFDPSKK
+564 QILPPDFDPNKK

-586 PGHQTVNNSWANSD
+586 PGHQTVNNSWADSD
-600 YWWLQLLAQHGII
+600 FWWMQLLAQHGII

-649 KYMAKQPYVD
+649 KYMSKQPYVD

-716 PDGYDLNS
+716 PDGYDKNS
-724 PVHNTAMIK
+724 PVHNTALIK

-756 KAMISNGKQFDL
+756 KALVSNGKQFDL

-786 GECRM
+786 GESRM
-791 HLFNKIDN
+791 HLFTKIN
-799 FLFEH
+799 SFLFEH

>member
-1 MRLYRVG
+1 
-8 RTRIELVTS
+8 
-17 CLSSMRSKPTELPS
+17 
-31 QMRVQKYGCKN
+31 
-42 TAFSETHK
+42 
-50 IFSAF
+50 
-55 FQKNSTFVQSNL
+55 
-67 FVMKF
+67 MKF
-72 KYLLVSLFLVFGA
+72 KYLLVSLFLVLGTL
-85 VSASAQE
+85 SATAQE
-92 KKNFELEDLY
+92 KKNFDLEDLY
-102 QRGTFYAKS
+102 MRPTFYAKS
-111 VRGMNSMKDG
+111 VRSMNSMKDG
-121 KTYASFEK
+121 KTYANFEK
-129 GQLNIY
+129 GHLNIY

-142 EKTLFGIA
+142 EKTLFGIS

-163 QNYELSANEDKMLC
+163 QDYELSANEDKMLC
-177 LTDMESIYRHSFH
+177 ATDMESIYRHSFH
-190 ANYYVYDFATKTLQP
+190 ATYYVYDFNTKTLQP
-205 LSNNGKQRLATFSP
+205 LSENGKQRLATFSP

-229 NNLFIKDLKTGEE
+229 NNLFIKDLKKGEE
-242 KQFTNDGLYN
+242 KQFTKDGLYN

-325 VYNLENGKTVK
+325 VYDLESGKTVK

-383 RVFYDDTNKYY
+383 RVFYDETNEYY

-410 LMTSER
+410 LMTSEK
-416 SGYNHIYLYNLDG
+416 SGYNHIYLCNLDG
-429 TLVKQLTDGPWD
+429 TQGKQLTNGPWD
-441 VTFVYGFDG
+441 VTEVYGFDG

-459 NTPVDRQIYAVN
+459 NTPIDRQIYAVN
-471 LKGQM
+471 LKGKM
-476 REVIGR
+476 REVIVR
-482 PGTNNAR
+482 PGTNQAT

-500 NSTISQPNQYELYT
+500 NSTIDQPRQFELYT
-514 NKGKLVRV
+514 NQGKLVRV

-535 FNLGEKKLL
+535 FNLGEKKLM

-549 AFVLP
+549 AFTLP
-554 NGTQVDVDAW
+554 DGTQVDIDAW
-564 QILPPDFDPSKK
+564 QILPPDFDPAKK

-586 PGHQTVNNSWANSD
+586 PGHQTVSNSWANSD
-600 YWWLQLLAQHGII
+600 YWWMQLLAQHGII

-659 AERIGI
+659 GERIGI

-775 HGIYGGYEYGS
+775 HGIYGGYEYGD

>member
-1 MRLYRVG
+1 MKIKYVF
-8 RTRIELVTS
+8 
-17 CLSSMRSKPTELPS
+17 LSM
-31 QMRVQKYGCKN
+31 
-42 TAFSETHK
+42 
-50 IFSAF
+50 
-55 FQKNSTFVQSNL
+55 
-67 FVMKF
+67 
-72 KYLLVSLFLVFGA
+72 FLVLGTLCTI
-85 VSASAQE
+85 AQE
-92 KKNFELEDLY
+92 KKNITLEDLY
-102 QRGTFYAKS
+102 QRGTFYARS

-121 KTYASFEK
+121 VTYGNFEK
-129 GQLNIY
+129 GALNIY

-142 EKTLFGIA
+142 VKTLFEINDLYPEGAEIPIA
-150 DLTMHPDSLPIGL
+150 MQD
-163 QNYELSANEDKMLC
+163 YELSNDESKVLF
-177 LTDMESIYRHSFH
+177 LTDMESIYRHSFT
-190 ANYYVYDFATKTLQP
+190 ANYYVYDLKTKSLKP
-205 LSNNGKQRLATFSP
+205 LSSNGKQRLATFSP

-229 NNLFIKDLKTGEE
+229 NNLFIKDLQNGNE
-242 KQFTNDGLYN
+242 KQFTFDGLYN

-271 GFYWSPDSKKIAF
+271 GFFWSPDSRKIAF
-284 MKFDESNVREFQMEE
+284 MRFDESKVKEFQMEE
-299 FEGLYPDWYSFKY
+299 FEGLYPEWYSFKY

-325 VYNLENGKTVK
+325 VYDLESGKTVK

-347 PRIAWTKDANV
+347 PRIAWTKDPNV

-368 NHLEILAADATTGKS
+368 NHLEILAANATTGES
-383 RVFYDDTNKYY
+383 RVFFEDTNDYY

-401 HFLEDGKRF
+401 TFLEDGNSF
-410 LMTSER
+410 LMTSEK
-416 SGYNHIYLYNLDG
+416 SGYNHIYMYLLDG
-429 TLVKQLTDGPWD
+429 SLVKQLTAGNWD
-441 VTFVYGFDG
+441 VTQVYGYDAKN

-459 NTPVDRQIYAVN
+459 NSPVDRQIYAVN
-471 LKGQM
+471 LKGKM
-476 REVIGR
+476 REVIGCE
-482 PGTNNAR
+482 GTNNAR

-500 NSTISQPNQYELYT
+500 NSTINQPNQYELYT

-522 LEDNHEFAEKLKT
+522 LEDNKAYVEKLKDY
-535 FNLGEKKLL
+535 NLGEKKLF

-554 NGTQVDVDAW
+554 DGTQVDVDAW
-564 QILPPDFDPSKK
+564 QILPPDFDPNKK

-600 YWWLQLLAQHGII
+600 YWWLQLLAQQGII

-659 AERIGI
+659 GSRIGI

-716 PDGYDLNS
+716 PDGYDKNS
-724 PVHNTAMIK
+724 PVHNTKLIK

-775 HGIYGGYEYGS
+775 HGIYGGYEYGN

-799 FLFEH
+799 FLFKH
-804 LLGE
+804 LLGR

>member
-1 MRLYRVG
+1 
-8 RTRIELVTS
+8 
-17 CLSSMRSKPTELPS
+17 
-31 QMRVQKYGCKN
+31 
-42 TAFSETHK
+42 
-50 IFSAF
+50 
-55 FQKNSTFVQSNL
+55 
-67 FVMKF
+67 MKT
-72 KYLLVSLFLVFGA
+72 KYLLISLFLVMGTLL
-85 VSASAQE
+85 ASAQE

-102 QRGTFYAKS
+102 ARPTFYAKS

-150 DLTMHPDSLPIGL
+150 DLVIEGEELPIGL
-163 QNYELSANEDKMLC
+163 QDYELSANEDKMLC
-177 LTDMESIYRHSFH
+177 ATEMESIYRHSYH
-190 ANYYVYDFATKTLQP
+190 ATYYIYDFKTKTLQP

-229 NNLFIKDLKTGEE
+229 NNLFIKDLTTGEE

-299 FEGLYPDWYSFKY
+299 FEGLYPEWYSFKY
-312 PKAGEDNSIVEIY
+312 PKAGEDNSIVGIY
-325 VYNLENGKTVK
+325 VYDLESGKTVK
-336 MDTGKETDIYL
+336 MDTGEETDIYL

-368 NHLEILAADATTGKS
+368 NHLEILAADATTGNS
-383 RVFYDDTNKYY
+383 RVFYDETNEYY
-394 IDITDDW
+394 IDITDNW

-410 LMTSER
+410 LMTAEK

-429 TLVKQLTDGPWD
+429 TLVKQLTDGQWD
-441 VTFVYGFDG
+441 VTEVYGFDG

-459 NTPVDRQIYAVN
+459 NTPVDRQIYAVD
-471 LKGQM
+471 LKGRM

-482 PGTNNAR
+482 EGTNSAT

-500 NSTISQPNQYELYT
+500 NSTINQPRQFELYT

-549 AFVLP
+549 AFTLP
-554 NGTQVDVDAW
+554 DGTQVDVDAW

-586 PGHQTVNNSWANSD
+586 PGHQTVLNSWANSD

-659 AERIGI
+659 GDRIGI

-680 KGADVISTA
+680 KGAEVISTA

-724 PVHNTAMIK
+724 PVHNTELIK

-775 HGIYGGYEYGS
+775 HGIYGGYEYGA

-804 LLGE
+804 LLDK